1 MLRRMNGRNSTG
13 RPKPQSVSAAAPAQL
28 LLPRPSLAGCV
39 LAAIVRD
46 TRNLPLKPEQRFNF
60 FPASPFCALTWYF
73 EGSGHLLGAVDL
85 KSAPKIGAPL
95 PQLFFS
101 GPHSG
106 PMASWNPGP
115 IEAMTVSFYPEAWA
129 ALTGRSA
136 GEYVNKT
143 IPIDSS
149 VEGDLLALCRNVFS
163 PGTCEE
169 RLGRFEDGLE
179 PLWQAARPSGHSASR
194 WLRDWTKALGVRAAV
209 SGAAMSTRQV
219 QRRIKAWT
227 GQSRRDLLAHSK
239 TEHLFENFLA
249 AMAKGSPDPA
259 RLAAEAG
266 FADQSHMGRHV
277 RRVTGLPP
285 QKIGGLIE
293 TDERFW
299 CYRLL
304 GQVY

>member
-1 MLRRMNGRNSTG
+1 MLRRMNEHSSKGRAG
-13 RPKPQSVSAAAPAQL
+13 PLSVSVPAPAKL
-28 LLPRPSLAGCV
+28 LLPRPSLAGCF

-46 TRNLPLKPEQRFNF
+46 TRNLPLRPEQRFNF
-60 FPASPFCALTWYF
+60 FPAAPCCTLTWYF
-73 EGSGHLLGAVDL
+73 EGACHLLGAVDL
-85 KSAPKIGAPL
+85 KSAPNIGAPL

-136 GEYVNKT
+136 GEFVNKT
-143 IPIDSS
+143 IPIDYF
-149 VEGDLLALCRNVFS
+149 VEGELLALCQNVFS
-163 PGTCEE
+163 PGTCEK
-169 RLGRFEDGLE
+169 RLARLEDGLE

-194 WLRDWTKALGVRAAV
+194 WLRDWTKALAVRAAL
-209 SGAAMSTRQV
+209 SGAGMSARQV

-239 TEHLFENFLA
+239 SEQLFENFLA
-249 AMAKGSPDPA
+249 AIAKGRPDPS